1 MTTYRSRTLWGTARL
16 NVQRLL
22 HPGVATTHPPEHVVF
37 ERDVAVAVRD
47 GTVLRANVF
56 RPEGGGRHPVLLS
69 AQPYGKDALP
79 KRTRRGGYRTPLQ
92 YRLAANDE
100 PLTRSAWT
108 GLEAPDPAYWVPRG
122 YVVVLVDLR
131 GWGTSA
137 GAPEPFG
144 LGEGDDVHDAVE
156 WAAAQP
162 WSTGRVGMNGVSY
175 LAISQWSGAATR
187 PPHLAAICP
196 WEGMTDPYPDFG
208 YPGGVRENGF
218 LPLWSTWLKAMR
230 PRSPSFRRAQHA
242 HPLRD
247 GWWQDRAADLERI
260 DVPALV
266 CASFTDQ
273 GLHSRG
279 SFEGFRRI
287 GSSEK
292 WLWAHRG
299 PKWAPYY
306 SAAGLALQSR
316 FFDHFLRDEDTGIL
330 DDPPVRLEV
339 RSGLH
344 EVAEV
349 RTAQEWPPREVRP
362 TVLHLD
368 AGTGTLSDVA
378 PAASGKVEV
387 GRGGARFAW
396 TLPERLDL
404 VGPMRLRVTIST
416 ERDDLTLMPVVRKF
430 HGDREVVFE
439 GAYGFTEDVVT
450 RGWLRASHRGV
461 DETRSSAWEAFHPH
475 TSTLPVV
482 PGRPVDLDL
491 TLLPSATRF
500 DAGDT
505 LVLELRDSY
514 VFPANPLTGQF
525 PAVFGATP
533 RQRWRV
539 HTGSAATSTLTV
551 GVWADHT
558 VEDAA

>member
-1 MTTYRSRTLWGTARL
+1 MTTYRSSTTLGTARL
-16 NVQRLL
+16 NLLRLL
-22 HPGVATTHPPEHVVF
+22 HPGVTITDPPERVVF
-37 ERDVAVAVRD
+37 QRDVEVPVRD

-56 RPEGGGRHPVLLS
+56 RPEDDDHHPVLLS

-79 KRTRRGGYRTPLQ
+79 KPTRRGYATPLQ

-100 PLTRSAWT
+100 PMTFSAWT

-131 GWGTSA
+131 GWGTSDGTA
-137 GAPEPFG
+137 EPFG
-144 LGEGDDVHDAVE
+144 PGEGDDVHDAVE
-156 WAAAQP
+156 WAAVQP
-162 WSTGRVGMNGVSY
+162 WSTGKVGMNGVSY
-175 LAISQWSGAATR
+175 LAISQWTGAATR

-196 WEGMTDPYPDFG
+196 WEGMTDPYVDFA

-218 LPLWSTWLKAMR
+218 LLLWSTWLKAMR
-230 PRSPSFRRAQHA
+230 PRSPSFRRAQQA

-247 GWWQDRAADLERI
+247 AWWSDRAADLERI
-260 DVPALV
+260 GVPALV

-273 GLHSRG
+273 SLHSRG

-287 GSSEK
+287 RSSQK

-316 FFDHFLRDEDTGIL
+316 FFDHFLRGDDTGIL
-330 DDPPVRLEV
+330 DDPPVHFEV
-339 RSGLH
+339 RSSLH

-349 RTAQEWPPREVRP
+349 RTADAWPPREALL

-368 AGTGTLSDVA
+368 AATESLSA
-378 PAASGKVEV
+378 NGPAAPHQIEV
-387 GRGGARFAW
+387 GRQGARFSW
-396 TLPERLDL
+396 RVPEGLDL
-404 VGPMRLRVTIST
+404 VGPMRLRITVST
-416 ERDDLTLMPVVRKF
+416 ERNDVTLMPVVRKF
-430 HGDREVVFE
+430 HEGREVVFE

-450 RGWLRASHRGV
+450 RGWLRASHRAV
-461 DETRSSAWEAFHPH
+461 DEARSSDWEAFHPH

-482 PGRPVDLDL
+482 PGRPVELDL

-500 DAGDT
+500 AAGDV

-525 PAVFGATP
+525 PAVFGASP
-533 RQRWRV
+533 RQRWTV
-539 HTGSAATSTLTV
+539 HTGGPHPGTLTV
-551 GVWADHT
+551 GVWTDDE
-558 VEDAA
+558 VAA